1 MNLDLDLDL
10 HLQRARA
17 VTRRQFLK
25 HSQTGLGAI
34 ALAMLM
40 GRDGSRRRS
49 VGRGRPGTSRPPPT
63 TR

>member
-1 MNLDLDLDL
+1 MDFERQL
-10 HLQRARA
+10 HLENARA

-34 ALAMLM
+34 ALAMLA
-40 GRDGSRRRS
+40 GRDGSAADRS
-49 VGRGRPGTSRPPPT
+49 TGSGRNLTAPPT